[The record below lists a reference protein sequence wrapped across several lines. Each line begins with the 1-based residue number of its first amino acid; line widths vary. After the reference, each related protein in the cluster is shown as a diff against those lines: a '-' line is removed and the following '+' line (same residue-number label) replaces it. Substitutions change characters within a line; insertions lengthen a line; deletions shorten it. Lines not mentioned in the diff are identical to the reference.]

1 MEIHGWFSYFFQATC
16 KGCMALYCRCSYIYL
31 PHACHRNLCLFN
43 RTGPSMAPTL
53 NNDGDVLIVERL
65 SSRHGRIYPGDIVIA
80 CSPQNPNIKIC
91 KRVIG
96 LEGDHISFHPNVGS
110 RKVITVTVPKGHVWL
125 QGDNIMHSQDSR
137 HYGPVPFALLKGKVW
152 MRAALLEWP
161 FLMEEIQKI
170 VADLGH
176 DKAPGSDSLSVSLFH
191 QFWDTHAPFTL
202 AFFSKFHRW
211 RVIHKGMN
219 STFIALVLKIEGAA
233 ELKDFRPISLLTKK
247 FC

>member
-1 MEIHGWFSYFFQATC
+1 MAAWGRLAFFETLLFQQVGLVFQQVSWNFGPC
-16 KGCMALYCRCSYIYL
+16 GALLIWSRDGGFGTHLDERETS
-31 PHACHRNLCLFN
+31 
-43 RTGPSMAPTL
+43 GPSMAPTL

-152 MRAALLEWP
+152 MR
-161 FLMEEIQKI
+161 FCI
-170 VADLGH
+170 V
-176 DKAPGSDSLSVSLFH
+176 VS
-191 QFWDTHAPFTL
+191 
-202 AFFSKFHRW
+202 
-211 RVIHKGMN
+211 
-219 STFIALVLKIEGAA
+219 
-233 ELKDFRPISLLTKK
+233 
-247 FC
+247 